1 MNSGIVSG
9 TPTQTAFLFSFT
21 TSVAIPANGKIVIE
35 FPIYDTD
42 GTT

>member
-1 MNSGIVSG
+1 VNSGIVSG